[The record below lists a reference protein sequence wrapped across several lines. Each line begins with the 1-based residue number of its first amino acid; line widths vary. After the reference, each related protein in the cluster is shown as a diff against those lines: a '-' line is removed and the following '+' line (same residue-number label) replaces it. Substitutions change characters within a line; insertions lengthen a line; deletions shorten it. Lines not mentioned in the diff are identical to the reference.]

1 MKAYSDKPPFAAEAL
16 FLGKENMSDMEMDP
30 LANRSSSGLDYS
42 TLLEKLLQQNG
53 YTSDNSKH
61 GLKSALKDYEAVF
74 HSGAPKWLDLVWPS
88 IGVSLLHLALSFKQP
103 LPENVDLPQEALK
116 NGLR

>member
-1 MKAYSDKPPFAAEAL
+1 
-16 FLGKENMSDMEMDP
+16 MSDMEMDP
-30 LANRSSSGLDYS
+30 LANRLSRGLGDVYKRQ
-42 TLLEKLLQQNG
+42 LLEKLLQQNG

>member
-1 MKAYSDKPPFAAEAL
+1 
-16 FLGKENMSDMEMDP
+16 MSDIEMDP

-42 TLLEKLLQQNG
+42 TLLQKLLQQNG

-61 GLKSALKDYEAVF
+61 GVKSALKDHEAVF

-88 IGVSLLHLALSFKQP
+88 IAVSLLHLALSFKQP
-103 LPENVDLPQEALK
+103 LPEKVDLPQEALK

>member
-1 MKAYSDKPPFAAEAL
+1 
-16 FLGKENMSDMEMDP
+16 MSDIEMDP

-42 TLLEKLLQQNG
+42 TLLQKLLQQNG

-61 GLKSALKDYEAVF
+61 GVKSALKDYEAVF
-74 HSGAPKWLDLVWPS
+74 HSGAPKWLVWPS
-88 IGVSLLHLALSFKQP
+88 IAVSLLHLALSFKQP
-103 LPENVDLPQEALK
+103 LPEKVDLPQEALK

>member
-1 MKAYSDKPPFAAEAL
+1 
-16 FLGKENMSDMEMDP
+16 MSELEMDP

-61 GLKSALKDYEAVF
+61 GLKSALKDYEALF
-74 HSGAPKWLDLVWPS
+74 HKGAPTWLELVWPS
-88 IGVSLLHLALSFKQP
+88 IGVSLLHLSLSFKRP
-103 LPENVDLPQEALK
+103 LPEKVDLPQGALK

>member
-1 MKAYSDKPPFAAEAL
+1 VISLRSPRRLYFWEKKICQIWKWIRWPTARLQAWITAL
-16 FLGKENMSDMEMDP
+16 FWKNSC
-30 LANRSSSGLDYS
+30 S
-42 TLLEKLLQQNG
+42 
-53 YTSDNSKH
+53 TSDNSKH

>member
-1 MKAYSDKPPFAAEAL
+1 
-16 FLGKENMSDMEMDP
+16 MSDIEMDP

-53 YTSDNSKH
+53 YSSDNSKH

-74 HSGAPKWLDLVWPS
+74 HLSLTPK
-88 IGVSLLHLALSFKQP
+88 SLG
-103 LPENVDLPQEALK
+103 PQSAFGF
-116 NGLR
+116 N

>member
-1 MKAYSDKPPFAAEAL
+1 
-16 FLGKENMSDMEMDP
+16 MSDMEMDP

-61 GLKSALKDYEAVF
+61 GLKSALKDYEAV
-74 HSGAPKWLDLVWPS
+74 S
-88 IGVSLLHLALSFKQP
+88 Q
-103 LPENVDLPQEALK
+103 
-116 NGLR
+116 RCT

>member
-1 MKAYSDKPPFAAEAL
+1 
-16 FLGKENMSDMEMDP
+16 MSDMEMDP

-74 HSGAPKWLDLVWPS
+74 HSGAHLVWPS

>member
-1 MKAYSDKPPFAAEAL
+1 
-16 FLGKENMSDMEMDP
+16 MSEVEMDP
-30 LANRSSSGLDYS
+30 LANRSSSGLDYN

-61 GLKSALKDYEAVF
+61 GLKSALKDYEALF
-74 HSGAPKWLDLVWPS
+74 HTGAPTWLELVWPS
-88 IGVSLLHLALSFKQP
+88 TGVSLLHLALSFKQP
-103 LPENVDLPQEALK
+103 LPERVKLPQEALK

>member
-1 MKAYSDKPPFAAEAL
+1 
-16 FLGKENMSDMEMDP
+16 MSDMEMDP

-74 HSGAPKWLDLVWPS
+74 HSGAPKWL
-88 IGVSLLHLALSFKQP
+88 GLLHLALSFKQP

>member
-1 MKAYSDKPPFAAEAL
+1 
-16 FLGKENMSDMEMDP
+16 MSDIEMDP

-42 TLLEKLLQQNG
+42 TLLQKLLQQNG

-61 GLKSALKDYEAVF
+61 GVKSALKDYEPVF

-88 IGVSLLHLALSFKQP
+88 IAVSLLHLALSFKQP
-103 LPENVDLPQEALK
+103 LPLK
-116 NGLR
+116 PEDAKFLQKLAWDVLTDFYGWKK